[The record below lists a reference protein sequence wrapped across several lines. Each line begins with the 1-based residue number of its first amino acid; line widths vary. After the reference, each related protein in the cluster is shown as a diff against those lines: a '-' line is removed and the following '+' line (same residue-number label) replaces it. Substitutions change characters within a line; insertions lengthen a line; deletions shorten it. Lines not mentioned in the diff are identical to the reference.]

1 MATAKS
7 RSAND
12 ELREGAREGSKR
24 EISKDWGNV
33 GEHHIRPLDPAHGD
47 YLDGLDGVLPA
58 PKSSEL
64 DCAY

>member
-33 GEHHIRPLDPAHGD
+33 GEHHIRPTNVSLGD
-47 YLDGLDGVLPA
+47 YCDGLDGVLPA

-64 DCAY
+64 DCAF